1 MNVASNSAFRL
12 ERIGKTGKLDVLA
25 KRVDRIGDNCL
36 YGLALDLACAQRI
49 KIGWSVLE
57 NSLRD
62 LFRICT
68 ELLVHTDEVGLAV
81 KLNERA
87 CMRIVGNERNHCAFV
102 RSATSLLSN
111 GSKTCRTQN
120 VDCLIHVAISFDE
133 CLLAF
138 HHACTGHFAEFFYHS
153 GANLCHSYFLSFKKG
168 RLRNLNLP
176 RTNVGS

>member
-1 MNVASNSAFRL
+1 MNIAGNSAFRL
-12 ERIGKTGKLDVLA
+12 ERIGETSELDVLA
-25 KRVDRIGDNCL
+25 KRMDRIGDDRL

-49 KIGWSVLE
+49 KISRSVLK
-57 NSLRD
+57 NRLRD
-62 LFRICT
+62 LLRIGA

-81 KLNERA
+81 ELNECA
-87 CMRIVGNERNHCAFV
+87 CMRIVGNERNDRAFV
-102 RSATSLLSN
+102 RSATSLLSDR
-111 GSKTCRTQN
+111 SKTCRTQN
-120 VDCLIHVAISFDE
+120 VDSLIHVAISFDE